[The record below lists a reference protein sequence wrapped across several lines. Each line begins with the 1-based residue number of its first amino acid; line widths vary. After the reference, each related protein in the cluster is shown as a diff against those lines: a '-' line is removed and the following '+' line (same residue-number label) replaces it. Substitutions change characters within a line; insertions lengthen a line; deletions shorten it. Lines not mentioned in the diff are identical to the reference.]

1 MANISNPDLNEY
13 RADIDGLRA
22 IAVLAV
28 VLFHAG
34 VTGFGGGYVGVDVF
48 FVISGYLI
56 TQILRRDINQTGRID
71 IVDFYERRVRRIVP
85 ALLVFF
91 AFTLAAGYA
100 VFMPDDLVELAKETL
115 ASLLFVSNVKFWRG
129 ADYWFS
135 GVRPLLHTWS
145 LSIEEQ
151 FYLFFPLLLA
161 FLAKR
166 GARTCRTTLLLLWAL
181 SLAVSIAGVNQA
193 PSAAFFLLPSRIWEL
208 TTGAILALDFVPRFR
223 SIREQNV
230 AAAVGLLMVV
240 VPCLTYTDRTP
251 FPGLPALVP
260 CIGTALLL
268 QAGRETSNV
277 VSIFLSQRLLVG
289 IGLISYSLYLY
300 HYPVFLIAKELAGNE
315 DLSFYWALGA
325 VIVSLLLAVVSWRFV
340 ERPFRNRGS
349 VKSTALFAGAV
360 LGSAVISV
368 ASISIIFASG
378 LPQRFTLEQQSMLA
392 AKEDIE
398 PRFQEC
404 IKLPLTVLFSDP
416 RCKIG
421 KASAAR
427 DNFVVLGDSHAAAI
441 ASAVEPLAIRGG
453 VRGTIIGFGSCPPLL
468 GLSMAQLAKPARAEC
483 VERVENTIET
493 VRRDASVSTV
503 IIIAYWPAYD
513 DVYGADAAR
522 LLSAA
527 LLRTVDALHGKRVLV
542 LYDIPEAGNSLPRN
556 LVVAQR
562 FGQKQPMLEL
572 AQSTGILHAAPELR
586 RRHVRLIS
594 LALPL
599 CPERENCPALNA
611 GSPILIDTNHLSRSA
626 AIGPMANYLAD
637 QKLLMGDAEEAGS
650 L

>member
-1 MANISNPDLNEY
+1 MANISKPNLNEY
-13 RADIDGLRA
+13 RPDIDGLRA

-48 FVISGYLI
+48 FVISGFLI
-56 TQILRRDINQTGRID
+56 TQILRRDINAGRID
-71 IVDFYERRVRRIVP
+71 IVEFYERRIRRIVP

-91 AFTLAAGYA
+91 AFTSVVGYA
-100 VFMPDDLVELAKETL
+100 ILMPDDLVELAKETL

-135 GVRPLLHTWS
+135 GIRPLLHTWS

-166 GARTCRTTLLLLWAL
+166 GVGTCRAALLLLWIL
-181 SLAVSIAGVNQA
+181 SLAISVAGVNQA

-208 TTGAILALDFVPRFR
+208 TTGAILALDFVPRLR
-223 SIREQNV
+223 SVRNRDV
-230 AAAVGLLMVV
+230 AAAIGLVMIV

-260 CIGTALLL
+260 CLGTALLL

-277 VSIFLSQRLLVG
+277 VSRFLSKRLLVG

-300 HYPVFLIAKELAGNE
+300 HYPVFLFAKELAGNE
-315 DLSFYWALGA
+315 TLSLYWASGA
-325 VIVSLLLAVVSWRFV
+325 IFASFLLAVLSWRFV
-340 ERPFRNRGS
+340 EQPFRNRRG
-349 VKSTALFAGAV
+349 VKRPALFVGTV
-360 LGSAVISV
+360 LGSAVISL
-368 ASISIIFASG
+368 ASLGIIFASG
-378 LPQRFTLEQQSMLA
+378 LPMRFTLEQQSTIA
-392 AKEDIE
+392 AKGDIN

-421 KASAAR
+421 NESAVD

-441 ASAVEPLAIRGG
+441 ASAIVPLAIRGG
-453 VRGTIIGFGSCPPLL
+453 VRGTIVGFGSCPPLL
-468 GLSMAQLAKPARAEC
+468 GLSMDQLAKPARAEC
-483 VERVENTIET
+483 LERVENAIEI

-513 DVYGADAAR
+513 DVYGTDAAR
-522 LLSAA
+522 LVSAA
-527 LLRTVDALHGKRVLV
+527 LLRTVEALQGKQIVV
-542 LYDIPEAGNSLPRN
+542 LYDLPVAGNSLPRN
-556 LVVAQR
+556 LVVAHR
-562 FGQKQPMLEL
+562 FGQKQPTLEL
-572 AQSTGILHAAPELR
+572 PESSGILHAAQELR
-586 RRHVRLIS
+586 RRRARLIS
-594 LALPL
+594 LAPPL
-599 CPERENCPALNA
+599 CPERENCPALSA
-611 GSPILIDTNHLSRSA
+611 GSPILVDTNHLSHSA
-626 AIGPMANYLAD
+626 ASGPMASYLAD
-637 QKLLMGDAEEAGS
+637 QHLLMGDAE
-650 L
+650 